1 MPMLRTYAYSI
12 RARLV
17 ALRARLWSCVFGWF
31 ERVTSVFDSTR
42 ESASEMTPAA
52 TSGVDCVLGGSELQ
66 PGAALYRCGPA
77 IAQQK
82 RHRPEC
88 GHTVKGARCY
98 RLCAHSLVR
107 QSEAAKV
114 GIRRSTVSPRHG
126 CSAPRLHNAHA
137 RSPQTSRRVAKRT
150 AGTGDIIEVIMISCL
165 CLNRLDSSN
174 E

>member
-77 IAQQK
+77 IVTGLNVGTRLKALGATDYVRIRWYGRAKQQ
-82 RHRPEC
+82 RLAY
-88 GHTVKGARCY
+88 GARLSH
-98 RLCAHSLVR
+98 RGTVVSTSLR
-107 QSEAAKV
+107 
-114 GIRRSTVSPRHG
+114 GT
-126 CSAPRLHNAHA
+126 

-150 AGTGDIIEVIMISCL
+150 AGAGDIIEVIMISCL

>member
-107 QSEAAKV
+107 QSEAATV
-114 GIRRSTVSPRHG
+114 GIRRSTVPPRHG
-126 CSAPRLHNAHA
+126 CQHEPEGYALAANFASGSKKDGGHRRYHRGHNDIMSVSKPPRLL
-137 RSPQTSRRVAKRT
+137 
-150 AGTGDIIEVIMISCL
+150 E
-165 CLNRLDSSN
+165 
-174 E
+174 